1 MMKKVLFLIAILGSL
16 ISGLIAGLILPA
28 EWREKLSRL
37 LAAPM
42 GHCLAQ
48 MPDE

>member
-1 MMKKVLFLIAILGSL
+1 MKKVLLLMVILLGGVFT
-16 ISGLIAGLILPA
+16 GLIAGLVLPTKQ
-28 EWREKLSRL
+28 REKFSRL

-48 MPDE
+48 MPDG